1 MLLNELSE
9 GNDSFSERRRSQSI
23 GSESE
28 SESESDASRPT
39 NLDVNGVLGAIIH
52 GPPNKRPTNST
63 SSSSS
68 SSSSAKTKG
77 MYQRRTTLGD
87 GRVVETRV
95 SVRNQNKPVSKRRW
109 TELNVKEDDEVHQEQ
124 EDDMSSLSEASVGIQ
139 SFQDNTQHDDG
150 YADNWDDGAEA
161 DDEAVMSFTATHG
174 CANQHQHNLPPNL
187 SSCDPPPLGT
197 IVEDPLE
204 DALSRLPS
212 LLQYESTLL
221 ELDQILSGPC
231 TRTTYDDVVSWLELA
246 LRDNTFK
253 DKPKLPRRK
262 ALMKRLAEKFKMP
275 PHELVPV
282 TLESGTENGGVD
294 EFHPGKTVNVPRWD
308 FQKVVISYL
317 LDPILFGNW
326 DNLVST
332 DNPWEK
338 FEIANP
344 KEPTLDSLKSPC
356 VLWQSQIDV

>member
-9 GNDSFSERRRSQSI
+9 GDDSSSERRRSQSI
-23 GSESE
+23 GSK

-52 GPPNKRPTNST
+52 GPPNKRPANST
-63 SSSSS
+63 SGSSS

-77 MYQRRTTLGD
+77 TYQRRTTLGD
-87 GRVVETRV
+87 RRVVETRV

-109 TELNVKEDDEVHQEQ
+109 TELNVEEDDEVHQEQ

-161 DDEAVMSFTATHG
+161 DDEAVMSFAATHG
-174 CANQHQHNLPPNL
+174 GANQHQHNLPPNL

-221 ELDQILSGPC
+221 ELDQILSGPR

-246 LRDNTFK
+246 LHDNTFK
-253 DKPKLPRRK
+253 DKPKLPR
-262 ALMKRLAEKFKMP
+262 
-275 PHELVPV
+275 
-282 TLESGTENGGVD
+282 
-294 EFHPGKTVNVPRWD
+294 
-308 FQKVVISYL
+308 
-317 LDPILFGNW
+317 
-326 DNLVST
+326 
-332 DNPWEK
+332 
-338 FEIANP
+338 
-344 KEPTLDSLKSPC
+344 
-356 VLWQSQIDV
+356 